1 MTMTSKGSWLPYAG
15 IGGAVVCCLAI
26 ELLGGAV
33 ILGGI
38 AAAVGLSTGL
48 MYLLVVG
55 LGGMLAGLLA
65 IGYHRVE
72 EVNNVSLG

>member
-1 MTMTSKGSWLPYAG
+1 MTMTSKWSWLPYAG
-15 IGGAVVCCLAI
+15 VGGAVVCCLAI

-48 MYLLVVG
+48 TYLLAVG

-65 IGYHRVE
+65 ISYHRIE
-72 EVNNVSLG
+72 GVSHGTLG